1 MSGSTQS
8 TTIKKAFG
16 FFFDALCV
24 LAFVVIG
31 TRNHDTDTGISGVL
45 YVAAPF
51 WIAMVL
57 GWFVSHAKRNPFA
70 ISVGTQTWIVTLV
83 IGMMLRNLVF
93 DRGTATS
100 FMIVAAIFLAVTMLG
115 WRALSSRRRPRAV
128 ASVDKS

>member
-1 MSGSTQS
+1 MSESLRPSVVT
-8 TTIKKAFG
+8 KALG
-16 FFFDALCV
+16 FTFDALCV
-24 LAFVVIG
+24 LAFVVVG
-31 TRNHDTDTGISGVL
+31 TRNHDTDTGVSGVL

-57 GWFVSHAKRNPFA
+57 GWFVSHAQRNPFA

-100 FMIVAAIFLAVTMLG
+100 FMVVTAIFLAVTMLG
-115 WRALSSRRRPRAV
+115 WRTIAARRPN
-128 ASVDKS
+128 KSQQATAA